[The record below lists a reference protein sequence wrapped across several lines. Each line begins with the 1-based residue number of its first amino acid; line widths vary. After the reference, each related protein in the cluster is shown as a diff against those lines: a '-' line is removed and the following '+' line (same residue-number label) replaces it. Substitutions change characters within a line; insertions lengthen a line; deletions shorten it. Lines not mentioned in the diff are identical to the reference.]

1 MSITVT
7 LWTKQDLENTKSDP
21 HLATILGNRKGF
33 SNAEL
38 LTYRSLT
45 FKTYRVYFEGDPEP
59 HQVNAIDDA
68 SLFWF
73 LEQEYYTDEI
83 LEIHEFWEEEREL
96 SLDSLAKNPR
106 FTMEEYATI
115 YH

>member
-1 MSITVT
+1 MSITVR
-7 LWTKQDLENTKSDP
+7 LWTEQDLKNTKSDP
-21 HLATILGNRKGF
+21 RLATILGNRKTL

-38 LTYRSLT
+38 LAYCSLS
-45 FKTYRVYFEGDPEP
+45 FKTYRVYFQGDSEA
-59 HQVNAIDDA
+59 HQVNAIDDE

-73 LEQEYYTDEI
+73 LEQEYYTAEI
-83 LEIHEFWEEEREL
+83 LEICEFWEEEREL

-106 FTMEEYATI
+106 FTMGGYATT